1 MCGRVRHFKQLQH
14 PEKSLLRGSK
24 CREIGK
30 REGSL
35 TLQWDGGGGDVRA
48 GGAQASRVP
57 ANLGGVPGVWT
68 AMQGCAPAVAKHTLG
83 RVRAKPAR
91 ANQVHQGLGLP
102 CRV

>member
-1 MCGRVRHFKQLQH
+1 M
-14 PEKSLLRGSK
+14 
-24 CREIGK
+24 
-30 REGSL
+30 
-35 TLQWDGGGGDVRA
+35 RA

-91 ANQVHQGLGLP
+91 ANQVDQGLGLP